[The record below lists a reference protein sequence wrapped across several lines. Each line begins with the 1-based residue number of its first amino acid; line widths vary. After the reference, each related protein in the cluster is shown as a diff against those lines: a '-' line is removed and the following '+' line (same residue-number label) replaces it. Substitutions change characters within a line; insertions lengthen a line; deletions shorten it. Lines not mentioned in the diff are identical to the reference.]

1 MQIYPKQDMARI
13 KFEVCEKTNL
23 VDYAIAIWQQLHGTN
38 DIPQGR
44 DKSVFCQFL
53 SGL

>member
-1 MQIYPKQDMARI
+1 MQIYPKQDMARM

-23 VDYAIAIWQQLHGTN
+23 VDYAISIWQQLHGTN

-44 DKSVFCQFL
+44 IPSTNN
-53 SGL
+53 